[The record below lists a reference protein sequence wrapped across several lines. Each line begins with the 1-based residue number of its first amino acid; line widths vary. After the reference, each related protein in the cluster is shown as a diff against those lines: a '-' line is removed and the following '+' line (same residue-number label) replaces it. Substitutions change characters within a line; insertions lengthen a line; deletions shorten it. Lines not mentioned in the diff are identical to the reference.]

1 MPITYLDSRSDPRRD
16 EWQTKI
22 LRALN
27 NVPLARLVKL
37 SGLSRSTLIGIRAGP
52 QQAASQKPGDA
63 HGNPAEIRIAAELV
77 TSPTSGRA
85 DTARI
90 RGTGKRWPNSLVFP
104 RMLIF

>member
-37 SGLSRSTLIGIRAGP
+37 SGLSRSTLIEIRAGP
-52 QQAASQKPGDA
+52 QQAASQ
-63 HGNPAEIRIAAELV
+63 NQEML
-77 TSPTSGRA
+77 
-85 DTARI
+85 
-90 RGTGKRWPNSLVFP
+90 TGILRRLGLRQNW
-104 RMLIF
+104 